1 MSGDHG
7 LGSRHV
13 TQPTR
18 PILQICQIDWS
29 KQVLAAAAGLA
40 PGGKSWQAHTAPM
53 FQPLIDIST

>member
-40 PGGKSWQAHTAPM
+40 PGNHGRHELRQ
-53 FQPLIDIST
+53 